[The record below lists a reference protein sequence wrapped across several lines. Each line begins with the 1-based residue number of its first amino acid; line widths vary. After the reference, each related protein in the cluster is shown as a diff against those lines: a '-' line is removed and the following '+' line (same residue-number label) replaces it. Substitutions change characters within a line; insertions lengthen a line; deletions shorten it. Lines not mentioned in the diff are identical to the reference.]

1 MTATPVAPMA
11 GLDSRAVFILIVCT
25 LVWGG
30 NLVAMKVA
38 LEGFP
43 PFLQSGLRSVFS
55 GALVFLWC
63 RWRGISLSLSDGT
76 LGAGIACGILFALEF
91 LFLYW
96 GLAWTTASHAV
107 VLINT
112 APFVVALG
120 AHFLLGD
127 RLTVMK
133 TAGLTAAFLGVCVT
147 MSEGLLA
154 PGKATLAGDLLCFLG
169 AVFWGATTIMIRAS
183 ALRMAAPE
191 KTLLYQL
198 VISAPVLLAV
208 SMLAGEAGIGRTAPN
223 VLAAFAYTVVIV
235 AFISYSVW
243 FWLVRT
249 YPPTQVAAFTF
260 LSPCFGVLLGH
271 VILGDPL
278 SWTLGAGL
286 LLVAFGIWL
295 VNRPERA

>member
-1 MTATPVAPMA
+1 
-11 GLDSRAVFILIVCT
+11 
-25 LVWGG
+25 
-30 NLVAMKVA
+30 
-38 LEGFP
+38 
-43 PFLQSGLRSVFS
+43 
-55 GALVFLWC
+55 
-63 RWRGISLSLSDGT
+63 
-76 LGAGIACGILFALEF
+76 
-91 LFLYW
+91 
-96 GLAWTTASHAV
+96 
-107 VLINT
+107 
-112 APFVVALG
+112 
-120 AHFLLGD
+120 
-127 RLTVMK
+127 
-133 TAGLTAAFLGVCVT
+133 
-147 MSEGLLA
+147 
-154 PGKATLAGDLLCFLG
+154 
-169 AVFWGATTIMIRAS
+169 
-183 ALRMAAPE
+183 MAAPE

>member
-1 MTATPVAPMA
+1 MA
-11 GLDSRAVFILIVCT
+11 GV
-25 LVWGG
+25 G
-30 NLVAMKVA
+30 
-38 LEGFP
+38 
-43 PFLQSGLRSVFS
+43 
-55 GALVFLWC
+55 
-63 RWRGISLSLSDGT
+63 
-76 LGAGIACGILFALEF
+76 CGVLFALEF

-96 GLAWTTASHAV
+96 GLAKTTASHAV
-107 VLINT
+107 VLINA

-120 AHFLLGD
+120 SHYLLGD

-133 TAGLTAAFLGVCVT
+133 AVGLSAAFLGVCVT

-154 PGKATLAGDLLCFLG
+154 PGKVTLAGDLLCFLG
-169 AVFWGATTIMIRAS
+169 AVFWGGTTIMVRAS
-183 ALRMAAPE
+183 ALKTAAPE

-198 VISAPVLLAV
+198 VVSAPLLLAA
-208 SMLAGEAGIGRTAPN
+208 SLLSGEPGISSTAPR
-223 VLAAFAYTVVIV
+223 VLAAFAYTFVIV

-249 YPPTQVAAFTF
+249 YPPTKVAAFTF

-295 VNRPERA
+295 VNRPARA